1 MHPDPTRRTGTR
13 RPALLPTIL
22 LLWFWLVQVPAP
34 RAAGCGAEL
43 WRAQTIYVPL
53 YSHIYADERFKDKP
67 FALTATLS
75 IRNTDPDRP
84 LTLLAAD
91 FYDSAGKRLR
101 SYVSTPRTIAPLASV
116 RFVIR
121 ENEHKGGSGAKF
133 LVRWQAD
140 QPVAT
145 PIVESIMIGTKM
157 QQGISFVCRGQV
169 IRGKQ
174 EDCK

>member
-1 MHPDPTRRTGTR
+1 MPG
-13 RPALLPTIL
+13 RPAAFLFLL
-22 LLWFWLVQVPAP
+22 LLWLALPPAL
-34 RAAGCGAEL
+34 RAADCGVVPWL
-43 WRAQTIYVPL
+43 SQTIYVPL
-53 YSHIYADERFKDKP
+53 YSHIYADKRFKDKP

-91 FYDSAGKRLR
+91 FYDSAGRRLR

-140 QPVAT
+140 RPVAA

-157 QQGISFVCRGQV
+157 QQGISFISRGQV

-174 EDCK
+174 GDCR